1 MLARM
6 KPILGA
12 TLVGTIIGHLGTTT
26 LFYPAMDAV
35 GSGSPFPP
43 LIANDLVASFVYVL
57 IAVLFLDWV
66 VQKAGRPMFN
76 AMVMAGSQILIVDV
90 NYVMIGRRALQPALI
105 SVVIILLLFA
115 GAAFTYEKLSD

>member
-12 TLVGTIIGHLGTTT
+12 PVVGTAIGHLGTTMF
-26 LFYPAMDAV
+26 FYPAMDAA
-35 GSGSPFPP
+35 GSAPP
-43 LIANDLVASFVYVL
+43 LPPMIESDLLASFVYVL

-76 AMVMAGSQILIVDV
+76 AMVIAISQILIVDV
-90 NYVMIGRRALQPALI
+90 NYVMIGRRALEPALI
-105 SVVIILLLFA
+105 SAVIIPLLFA

>member
-1 MLARM
+1 MLARI

-12 TLVGTIIGHLGTTT
+12 TAVGTAIGHLGTTM

-43 LIANDLVASFVYVL
+43 LIENDLIASFVYVL

-66 VQKAGRPMFN
+66 VQKVGRPMFN
-76 AMVMAGSQILIVDV
+76 AMVMAVSQILIVDV
-90 NYVMIGRRALQPALI
+90 NYVMIGRRALEPALI

>member
-1 MLARM
+1 
-6 KPILGA
+6 
-12 TLVGTIIGHLGTTT
+12 
-26 LFYPAMDAV
+26 MDAV

-76 AMVMAGSQILIVDV
+76 AMVMAVSQILIVDV

>member
-6 KPILGA
+6 KPILCA
-12 TLVGTIIGHLGTTT
+12 TAVGTAIGHLGTTNF
-26 LFYPAMDAV
+26 FYPAMNAV
-35 GSGSPFPP
+35 GSGPPFPP
-43 LIANDLVASFVYVL
+43 LIENDLLASFVYVL
-57 IAVLFLDWV
+57 IAVVFLDWV

-76 AMVMAGSQILIVDV
+76 AMVMAVSQILIVDV
-90 NYVMIGRRALQPALI
+90 NYVMIGRRALEPALI